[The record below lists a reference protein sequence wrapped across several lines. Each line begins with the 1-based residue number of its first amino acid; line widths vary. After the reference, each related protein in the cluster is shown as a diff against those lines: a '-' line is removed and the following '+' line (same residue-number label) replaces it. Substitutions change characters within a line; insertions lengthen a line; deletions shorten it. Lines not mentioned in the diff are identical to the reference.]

1 MAQSIASWEYHLP
14 HLAKHRSVLIYET
27 LGQGPPPPSE
37 VCSVDG
43 KELSL
48 QHYYGNVSLE
58 RQGLDFWNVVKE
70 AFFSPGYHYYEQ
82 QQKNQN
88 NNNNNKI
95 SGSDEEGIN
104 NNNDNNNGMVMM
116 VDVASFSFGAR
127 VAMAAA
133 SIEPNG
139 IRRLHLTGVG
149 AERDNFANVILASW
163 KDMLGCSDSID
174 DDDNDNDEECDP
186 TNHAKKCTARLR
198 SFAWSVILA
207 TYSEEFLASV
217 GSERVST
224 WVDGV
229 CRYNTEEGLR
239 AILVQTHG
247 NDDGRGRGRGGK
259 EDEEEEDPWSP
270 AAMARR
276 IRSSGAVKRCRIVV
290 GSRDKMSHPTQA
302 LRLAEMLGGD
312 DDDDDDDDGVTSEAG
327 RCVLKVMEGCG
338 HAVPME
344 AMRLWRGDVL
354 GFLDE

>member
-1 MAQSIASWEYHLP
+1 
-14 HLAKHRSVLIYET
+14 VT
-27 LGQGPPPPSE
+27 LQ
-37 VCSVDG
+37 
-43 KELSL
+43 
-48 QHYYGNVSLE
+48 QYYGNVSLE

-70 AFFSPGYHYYEQ
+70 AFFSPGCYYYEQ
-82 QQKNQN
+82 QQQNQN
-88 NNNNNKI
+88 GN
-95 SGSDEEGIN
+95 DEEGID
-104 NNNDNNNGMVMM
+104 NNNDNNNEIAMV

-163 KDMLGCSDSID
+163 KDMLGCSNSID
-174 DDDNDNDEECDP
+174 DDDDDDDEECDP
-186 TNHAKKCTARLR
+186 TNHANKCTARLR
-198 SFAWSVILA
+198 SFAWSVILV
-207 TYSEEFLASV
+207 TYSEEFLASA

-239 AILVQTHG
+239 AILMQTHG
-247 NDDGRGRGRGGK
+247 NDDGRGRGGK
-259 EDEEEEDPWSP
+259 EEEDPWSP

-276 IRSSGAVKRCRIVV
+276 IRSSGAVERCRIVV

-302 LRLAEMLGGD
+302 MRLAKMLGSD
-312 DDDDDDDDGVTSEAG
+312 DDDVTFEAG

-354 GFLDE
+354 EFLDE